1 MPFEHYISNQISF
14 SLFFMNH
21 SKKYIS
27 LSSSKLKFQ
36 TRDQQL
42 LHRNGFKAGLPTNLT
57 SYVTVKS
64 FVVGS
69 RIMMSCRWRLL
80 GHNEW
85 GLWLQGQSEG
95 AIVVGMGIFCF
106 NFFIWVLFGFE
117 VWIMWCLMV
126 RIVWVWK
133 WWVGSDGWCRGGR
146 RLLGH
151 TMLANGSGFCFEFF
165 FFFCV
170 CVCVWCK

>member
-1 MPFEHYISNQISF
+1 M
-14 SLFFMNH
+14 
-21 SKKYIS
+21 
-27 LSSSKLKFQ
+27 
-36 TRDQQL
+36 
-42 LHRNGFKAGLPTNLT
+42 
-57 SYVTVKS
+57 
-64 FVVGS
+64 VGS

-151 TMLANGSGFCFEFF
+151 TMLANGSWFCFEFF
-165 FFFCV
+165 FFFFDLVELIYVWLPCV
-170 CVCVWCK
+170 ILDLIGLILVWWREDFCFWNVM